1 MSLGRTTQIDDSMQS
16 LMRRRIVIAE
26 KDPRSRERLRHALHE
41 IGLDIAGLAMD
52 GQEAIQ
58 MANGLDPDFVLLD
71 ENLTVVSA
79 YDAAAAI
86 QATAPNVAPIIISE
100 QTGPDVMHRAM
111 LYGARDVIRKPLDI
125 NELRNT
131 LLRLDEI
138 HRTQMTPDFG
148 ALLDPSRLPSVFCV
162 TGGKGGVG
170 KTMIATNLALALR
183 ERNPKTILVDL
194 YTQFGDIAAVLNLE
208 PKRTLA
214 ELAGLTDEIDWSLL
228 SNYIHKHQSGL
239 HALFTSNRP
248 LILDALPVVVL
259 DKVVSLL
266 KREYKYIVFDVPPY
280 LHATTLHAMSVSTAV
295 MLICNLFDYTTIA
308 DTKALFETLDGAY
321 VSRDRL
327 KLVVNRVTA
336 QNRFQV
342 DDLERS
348 FGHPI
353 FMQLPNE
360 PRVVSMVNTGYSGHG
375 AVANLPLGEAVRTL
389 VDKLTELPAQSATTP
404 LLAQPQAKQGLI
416 TRWKSVF
423 GGASA

>member
-100 QTGPDVMHRAM
+100 QTGRTLCTAPCSTERAM
-111 LYGARDVIRKPLDI
+111 LSGNRWISTSYG
-125 NELRNT
+125 NT

-360 PRVVSMVNTGYSGHG
+360 PREVSMVNTGYSGHG